1 MALTR
6 QLSFLHSLVMLDA
19 QLIEW
24 IRDKYTNLAAEFDER
39 GRRRWAAVEAMSL
52 GRGGIV
58 AVAKA
63 TGISD
68 RTIRTGIHEL
78 QQRDPLAPDRQRR
91 RGGGR
96 KSYDELQPGLLE
108 GLDQL
113 INPTTRG
120 DPMSPLRWTCK
131 STRILAKELGKQG
144 FQVSPSTVRGLLVRL
159 GYSLQ
164 ANRKMREGR
173 QHPDRDA
180 QFRHIHARV
189 LRQKRRGEP
198 AVSVDTK
205 KKETLG
211 NKKNPGRTYERKGR
225 PRTVDTH
232 DFPDEEK
239 GKAVP
244 YGVYDIHRN
253 EAAVSVG
260 ISHDTAE
267 FAVTGIARWWQKL
280 GRKRYPKAKRLVITA
295 DSGGSNSSRNRLW
308 KLELQRLA
316 DKTDLIIEVCH
327 YPPGTS
333 KWNKIEHRL
342 FCHITRN
349 WQGVPLETHEIVVE
363 SIGNTKTT
371 EGLEV
376 HVWLDES
383 NYEKGRKVSDQELD
397 ECVIIRNNFHGE
409 WNYEIHPR
417 ILRNR

>member
-1 MALTR
+1 MA
-6 QLSFLHSLVMLDA
+6 DA
-19 QLIEW
+19 TVVE
-24 IRDKYTNLAAEFDER
+24 RVRVKYSTMVCELDER
-39 GRRRWAAVEAMSL
+39 GRRRWAAVEALAL

-58 AVAKA
+58 AVADA

-78 QQRDPLAPDRQRR
+78 HARDRGTALAPDRQRR
-91 RGGGR
+91 AGGGR
-96 KSYDELQPGLLE
+96 KSHETLQPKLRAA
-108 GLDQL
+108 LDRL

-131 STRILAKELGKQG
+131 STRTLAVELVKQG
-144 FQVSPSTVRGLLVRL
+144 FQVSASTVRGLLTQL

-164 ANRKMREGR
+164 ANRKTREGQ

-180 QFRHIHARV
+180 QFRHINARV
-189 LRQKRRGEP
+189 QSQKRRGAP

-205 KKETLG
+205 KKEVLG
-211 NKKNPGRTYERKGR
+211 NKKNPGRTYEPKDQ
-225 PRTVDTH
+225 PRQVDTH
-232 DFPDEEK
+232 DFPDKTK

-267 FAVTGIARWWQKL
+267 FAVAAIDRWWKKL
-280 GRKRYPKAKRLVITA
+280 GKAHYPASQRLLITA
-295 DSGGSNSSRNRLW
+295 DSGGSNSSRTRLW
-308 KLELQRLA
+308 KTELQRFA
-316 DKTDLIIEVCH
+316 DQTGLIVEVCH

-349 WQGVPLETHEIVVE
+349 WRGVPLETHEIVVQ
-363 SIGNTKTT
+363 SIGSTT
-371 EGLEV
+371 TTQGLEV
-376 HVWLDES
+376 HVWLDEAH
-383 NYEKGRKVSDQELD
+383 YEKGRKVEDEELD
-397 ECVIIRNNFHGE
+397 ECRLIRHAFHGE
-409 WNYEIHPR
+409 WNYEIRPR
-417 ILRNR
+417 H